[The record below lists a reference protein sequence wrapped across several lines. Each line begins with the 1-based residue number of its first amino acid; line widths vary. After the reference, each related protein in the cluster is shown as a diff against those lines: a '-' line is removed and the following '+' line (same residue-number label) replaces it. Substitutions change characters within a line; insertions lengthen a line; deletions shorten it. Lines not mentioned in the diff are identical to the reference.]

1 MFCTAKRAGI
11 MEQILTFLSQHPV
24 LTTAL
29 IVVLIAT
36 IGNELVIAA
45 RSGHKLAPLDAVRL
59 INDRDPIIVDV
70 RSASDY
76 KKSRLNRAV
85 NLPISRLD
93 EADAIIGTDKSRP
106 LLLYCALGT
115 TANSARDKLLQQG
128 WTDVYPMRG
137 GLNAWQG
144 ANLPVASNQ
153 AKAKQPSK
161 AAQKKAK
168 QSKAKQ
174 AKGSKAA

>member
-1 MFCTAKRAGI
+1 
-11 MEQILTFLSQHPV
+11 MEQILTFLGQHTV

-29 IVVLIAT
+29 IVVLIVT

-70 RSASDY
+70 RSAGDF
-76 KKSRLNRAV
+76 KKNHLNRAV
-85 NLPISRLD
+85 NLPISRLG
-93 EADAIIGTDKSRP
+93 EAESILGSDKSRP

-115 TANSARDKLLQQG
+115 AANSARDKLLQQG
-128 WTDVYPMRG
+128 WSDVYPLRG
-137 GLNAWQG
+137 GLNAWQI
-144 ANLPVASNQ
+144 ANLPVASGK

-161 AAQKKAK
+161 AAQRKSK
-168 QSKAKQ
+168 QGKSKD
-174 AKGSKAA
+174 KGSKAA

>member
-1 MFCTAKRAGI
+1 MFCTAKRTRT
-11 MEQILTFLSQHPV
+11 MEQILTFLGQHTL

-36 IGNELVIAA
+36 IGNEVVIAA

-76 KKSRLNRAV
+76 KKSHLNRAV
-85 NLPISRLD
+85 NLPMSRLN
-93 EADAIIGTDKSRP
+93 EAESILGNDKSKP

-137 GLNAWQG
+137 GLNAWQI
-144 ANLPVASNQ
+144 ANLPVASDKTK
-153 AKAKQPSK
+153 AKAPSK
-161 AAQKKAK
+161 AAQKKAR
-168 QSKAKQ
+168 QAKQ
-174 AKGSKAA
+174 GKGSKAA

>member
-1 MFCTAKRAGI
+1 
-11 MEQILTFLSQHPV
+11 MEQIVTFLGQHMV

-29 IVVLIAT
+29 IVVLVVT

-45 RSGHKLAPLDAVRL
+45 RSGHKLTPLDAVRL

-70 RSASDY
+70 RSAGDF
-76 KKSRLNRAV
+76 KKSHLKRAV
-85 NLPISRLD
+85 NLPISRLS
-93 EADAIIGTDKSRP
+93 EAESIIGNDKSRP

-115 TANSARDKLLQQG
+115 AANSARDKLLQQG
-128 WTDVYPMRG
+128 WTEVFPMRG

-144 ANLPVASNQ
+144 ANLPVATSQ

-168 QSKAKQ
+168 QAKKGQ
-174 AKGSKAA
+174 GSKAA